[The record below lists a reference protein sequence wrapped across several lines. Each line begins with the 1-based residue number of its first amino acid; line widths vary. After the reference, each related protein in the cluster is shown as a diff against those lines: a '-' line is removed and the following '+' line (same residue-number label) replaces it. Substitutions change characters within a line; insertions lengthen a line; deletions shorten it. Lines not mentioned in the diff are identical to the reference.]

1 MTTKTAA
8 EWVNSAIELGM
19 DPQLVTQADGAQY
32 VFARVPIN
40 RGAASP
46 GLSKDLIDEVCKE
59 LSARGRIQ
67 IHCADPL

>member
-8 EWVNSAIELGM
+8 EWVNPAIKLGM
-19 DPQLVTQADGAQY
+19 DPQLVTQANGSQF
-32 VFARVPIN
+32 VFSRVPTN
-40 RGAASP
+40 RRAASP

-59 LSARGRIQ
+59 LSARGQ